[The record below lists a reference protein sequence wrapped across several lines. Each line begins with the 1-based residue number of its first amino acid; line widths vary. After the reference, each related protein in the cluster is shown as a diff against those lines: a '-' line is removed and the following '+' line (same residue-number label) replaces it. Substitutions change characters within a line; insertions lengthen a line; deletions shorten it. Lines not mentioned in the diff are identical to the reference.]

1 MLKRFCKGCG
11 EQIHPKRV
19 EILPDTQ
26 TCVACSQ
33 TGKLRA
39 RVLTLGEGDHTYN
52 EIEFVTQEVYDKL
65 YELQYGRALP
75 KEELPEIQDYDVA
88 AVADDSTALKK
99 KADKYVDDEEEEL
112 APWESSDKDDDSEE

>member
-1 MLKRFCKGCG
+1 MVKRFCKGCG